1 MKDPR
6 QERRNRES
14 VVRYR
19 PRPSPANV
27 LVLTVIG
34 VLGAMAAAAAVFGG
48 GLEETT
54 PHGQVLTSLQRVAE
68 AQEQHHR
75 QTGAFAR
82 SLHEL
87 DITPSNGVRIDLVN
101 GGPNA
106 WEALAGHPIGLTCMQ
121 GGRYERGT
129 ALRDQPLCFTD
140 P

>member
-6 QERRNRES
+6 RERRNTES
-14 VVRYR
+14 QIRNR

-27 LVLTVIG
+27 LVITVIG
-34 VLGAMAAAAAVFGG
+34 VLGAMAVAAAVFGG

-54 PHGQVLTSLQRVAE
+54 PHGQVLTSLQRVAD

-75 QTGAFAR
+75 ETGAFAR
-82 SLHEL
+82 SLSEL
-87 DITPSNGVRIDLVN
+87 DVTPSDGVRIDLVR
-101 GGPNA
+101 GGPDA
-106 WEALAGHPIGLTCMQ
+106 WEAIAGHPIGLTCMQ
-121 GGRYERGT
+121 GGRYDRRT